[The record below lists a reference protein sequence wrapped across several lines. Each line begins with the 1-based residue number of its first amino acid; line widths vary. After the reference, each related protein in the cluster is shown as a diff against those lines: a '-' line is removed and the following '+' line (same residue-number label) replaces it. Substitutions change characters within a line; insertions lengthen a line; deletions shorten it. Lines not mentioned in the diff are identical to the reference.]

1 MRHFL
6 SRQSEVFFLLSFLA
20 FAWALWM
27 SSAELTARWAGVP
40 PVPTRD
46 GAIMGG
52 LGDVEL
58 AFRSE
63 ALELQNLGDGG
74 GETTPLKSYD
84 YARLGQWFDLLDSLD
99 PASDHPPFLAAY
111 YFGATQVPADVAYV
125 VKYLARVGDN
135 PAGDKWRWLAH
146 AAYLTRYRMDD
157 LPGALDL
164 AYKLSRMQ
172 LLDER
177 MPIWARQMPAFILH
191 AQGKEGG
198 ARDLI
203 EQMIVTDKN
212 IVPADLNFLRAYL
225 SDELH
230 LPPEEIEKVMKLR
243 DGAGNEGK
251 TN

>member
-1 MRHFL
+1 MRQFL
-6 SRQSEVFFLLSFLA
+6 SRQSEVFFLLTFLA
-20 FAWALWM
+20 MAWALWLG
-27 SSAELTARWAGVP
+27 SAELTARWAGVP

-46 GAIMGG
+46 GAIMGA

-58 AFRSE
+58 AFRSN

-99 PASDHPPFLAAY
+99 PASDHPLFLAAY
-111 YFGATQVPADVAYV
+111 YFGATQVPGDVGYIV
-125 VKYLARVGDN
+125 DYLVRAGDN

-146 AAYLTRYRMDD
+146 AAYLKRYRMDD
-157 LPGALDL
+157 LSGALDI

-172 LLDER
+172 LVDER

-191 AQGKEGG
+191 AQGQESG

-203 EQMIVTDKN
+203 EKMIVSDNN
-212 IVPADLNFLRAYL
+212 INPADLNFLHAYL
-225 SDELH
+225 SEQLH
-230 LPPEEIEKVMKLR
+230 LPPAEIEKVMKLR
-243 DGAGNEGK
+243 EGAASEGK